1 MKPWILVWDMD
12 ETLTSPSH
20 PSGLNIEALSFLED
34 ALQTGEVKY
43 NFLLTNNPDARYISK
58 VIQKI
63 KPYITKEPIFD
74 AIKYTTN
81 DTYKFT
87 HKLWNRTPIHG
98 IPATT
103 ERSTVKEGRT
113 ALLIK
118 DISDIVD
125 MLAMVQGSEGS
136 EVPDL
141 PYVPDVKTLLTQY
154 RIMFFDDRR
163 HWLSDRLDKLDQNQY
178 RYKQIDPYHPQSFQE
193 EMSLITSSLYE
204 GLESLSANAIQTK
217 IGGRRKGRKGKNT
230 RKSQINQKKRTK
242 KLTKSPRSK

>member
-1 MKPWILVWDMD
+1 MEKPWILVWDMD

-43 NFLLTNNPDARYISK
+43 NFLLTNNPDVRYISK
-58 VIQKI
+58 VIQSI
-63 KPYITKEPIFD
+63 KPYITKEKIFD

-103 ERSTVKEGRT
+103 ERSTVKEGSA

-125 MLAMVQGSEGS
+125 MLAMVQGPEA
-136 EVPDL
+136 PDPVL
-141 PYVPDVKTLLTQY
+141 NTETLLTQY

-193 EMSLITSSLYE
+193 EMSLITNSLYE

-230 RKSQINQKKRTK
+230 RKSQIHQKKRTK